1 MSSGLGGRHFRYN
14 FFSSGSGKILYAE
27 KEEEKNEGE
36 EGRER
41 KKKRE
46 EKSKS
51 KRY

>member
-1 MSSGLGGRHFRYN
+1 MVWGGDIFGTI

-27 KEEEKNEGE
+27 REGEKNEGE